1 MLDFFSR
8 QMTTNKVKV
17 RKIDEDESQMDD
29 DENSTMNLTFKIA
42 AQFLSS
48 NQCGRLAQARLIY
61 PRKTLD
67 FFFSSNDCKQSQ
79 SPKN

>member
-1 MLDFFSR
+1 
-8 QMTTNKVKV
+8 MTANKVKV

-29 DENSTMNLTFKIA
+29 DENSTMNLTFA